1 MNLQIGQPLN
11 RAMDDALN
19 AEGRS
24 GTHVAS
30 GLAILTAVGLAA
42 AVVAYGAAPTRAK
55 PLERVREA
63 TLRKPAFQPSQHT
76 VAAAS
81 SAKFVLLGLSG
92 LRVWNAPPSPDRT
105 RALGL
110 WGLIQ
115 AIQGL
120 SVLAGAK
127 EQSLRLAA
135 DLGSAIAS
143 LAYAQE
149 AKKVDTGAATIIAP
163 YASWAAFASL
173 VTAEVWR
180 RNKDRLDVR

>member
-1 MNLQIGQPLN
+1 MNLQIRNPLN
-11 RAMDDALN
+11 RAMDETLN

-24 GTHVAS
+24 GAHVAG
-30 GLAILTAVGLAA
+30 GLAILAVVGLAA
-42 AVVAYGAAPTRAK
+42 AVVAYGAAPTRTK
-55 PLERVREA
+55 PLERLREA
-63 TLRKPAFQPSQHT
+63 TLRKPSFQPSEHT

-92 LRVWNAPPSPDRT
+92 LRVWNAPPSPDRA

-120 SVLAGAK
+120 SALIGAGQ
-127 EQSLRLAA
+127 QSLKLATS
-135 DLGSAIAS
+135 LGSAIAA
-143 LAYAQE
+143 LAYARE
-149 AKKVDTGAATIIAP
+149 AKKVDAGAATIIAP

-173 VTAEVWR
+173 VAAEIWR